1 MIQSVVRA
9 AQILKAL
16 GGDTPRLGVT
26 ELAERVGLAKGT
38 VHGLLRTLEDE
49 GLVEQDAETGKYQLG
64 MEIFQLGN
72 MVLEHHAPARRRGLL
87 DGPLDRLT
95 GRTITDRADLAD
107 ALYSVKVAALAVED
121 QEAIV

>member
-1 MIQSVVRA
+1 MIQSVARA
-9 AQILKAL
+9 ARLLKAL

-64 MEIFQLGN
+64 MALFRLGST
-72 MVLEHHAPARRRGLL
+72 VLEK
-87 DGPLDRLT
+87 DRK
-95 GRTITDRADLAD
+95 
-107 ALYSVKVAALAVED
+107 SVV
-121 QEAIV
+121 